1 MENHQ
6 KELLENVKKFFSV
19 FNKSSYPEKNSI
31 FYLNTTSSFIGSY
44 ILKSLSKRKKSN
56 FFSNSFIIA
65 KDIIYTLNYINY
77 KVYKSKK
84 NFNYNKIIITWAFK
98 NNFEKNGSL
107 NDRYFNINS
116 RQIQDCLWFVI
127 YLGDKIPKKISKNIV
142 LLKPEN
148 NKSYN
153 LFDLINI
160 LSKNFLFLFK
170 NFKYY
175 LATKSNYNYF
185 ADIFIKSIREFIK
198 KDIKIILMPFEGQP
212 FQSKLVN
219 LVKDEFKKI
228 QTVGYVHSPPLPI
241 PSNFVFKNGSP
252 NKIILNGRDQI
263 YCFTKI
269 LGWKKSNI
277 KLSPSFRFH
286 KSKKN
291 IKNTIFLPLTL
302 RNTKTVINRLK
313 FLEKFGYINLKSLKL
328 KNHPGALESKKN
340 ISFIKKI
347 ENLKK
352 NLEYSKKRNINQNTS
367 IFIGTSGSIIEALER
382 GSNVIQI
389 CDDPFFDIYSSKIW
403 PSIKINKIAQNIY
416 TYKLKKRGNLI
427 KFGDKKNNLK
437 KIFLTL

>member
-44 ILKSLSKRKKSN
+44 ILKSLSKRKNSN

-160 LSKNFLFLFK
+160 LSKNFFYF
-170 NFKYY
+170 Y
-175 LATKSNYNYF
+175 L
-185 ADIFIKSIREFIK
+185 
-198 KDIKIILMPFEGQP
+198 
-212 FQSKLVN
+212 
-219 LVKDEFKKI
+219 
-228 QTVGYVHSPPLPI
+228 
-241 PSNFVFKNGSP
+241 
-252 NKIILNGRDQI
+252 
-263 YCFTKI
+263 KI
-269 LGWKKSNI
+269 LS
-277 KLSPSFRFH
+277 
-286 KSKKN
+286 
-291 IKNTIFLPLTL
+291 TT
-302 RNTKTVINRLK
+302 
-313 FLEKFGYINLKSLKL
+313 
-328 KNHPGALESKKN
+328 
-340 ISFIKKI
+340 
-347 ENLKK
+347 
-352 NLEYSKKRNINQNTS
+352 
-367 IFIGTSGSIIEALER
+367 
-382 GSNVIQI
+382 
-389 CDDPFFDIYSSKIW
+389 
-403 PSIKINKIAQNIY
+403 
-416 TYKLKKRGNLI
+416 
-427 KFGDKKNNLK
+427 
-437 KIFLTL
+437 